1 MTLIHGETPQPAE
14 ERLLSWKR
22 VKDLTGLSRTTAWR
36 EQKKGAFPAP
46 VVISPGR
53 VAWRERDI
61 TAWKAARAPR
71 PEPQPQPCPSPRS
84 FAHSEERPALV
95 PPPVTSIPPTIVPP
109 ARRHSRARRA
119 SVAEQM
125 RLDF

>member
-1 MTLIHGETPQPAE
+1 MTLVHDETPPLPE

-71 PEPQPQPCPSPRS
+71 SDPQPRPSPPPRS
-84 FAHSEERPALV
+84 FASEGQPTLTPSSVPRIPATVAPAARPR
-95 PPPVTSIPPTIVPP
+95 PRI
-109 ARRHSRARRA
+109 RRA
-119 SVAEQM
+119 AATEQM
-125 RLDF
+125 RFNF